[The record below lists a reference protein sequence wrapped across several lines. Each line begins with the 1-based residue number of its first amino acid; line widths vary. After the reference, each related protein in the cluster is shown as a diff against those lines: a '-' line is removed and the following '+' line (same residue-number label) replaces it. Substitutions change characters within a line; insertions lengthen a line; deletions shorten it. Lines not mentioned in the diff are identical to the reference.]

1 VFNILLQVLDDGR
14 ITDSQGRK
22 GIDLGLRAD
31 FINNGLNLSLSPNN
45 PIIAYR
51 RFNVNDE
58 NFIFLGKNKDIKAD
72 MNLLA
77 DDGTALS
84 IYSTPADSVNDITL
98 SINNLN
104 LGELSNVMPYLPK
117 LEGMLSGDMH
127 VMDDHQNGSLSA
139 AAQFKAKSLVFE
151 DAQLGNVGME
161 AFYMPQGN
169 GKHYANAY
177 VSTDTLEV
185 LQCEGTYDDNDG
197 SFDGVANL
205 HDCPLRLINGFLVG
219 AFTLQLFGGLWF
231 RLPDGPHAGG
241 NPCESDE
248 LEKLCPALCEERKP
262 AFAQRHARHA
272 QLLAHRSQFLNAG
285 QQFRAHQRQAKQ
297 SVAALWKGL
306 CQLSRNAQGNV

>member
-1 VFNILLQVLDDGR
+1 MGGRFDVSRFQQGNLQLDTIHFALSQDTAGLNLDGTIR
-14 ITDSQGRK
+14 NYLRKNPNKFTARLSAYIHNSGIGSHIDFTDSQGRK

-127 VMDDHQNGSLSA
+127 VMDDHQNGSLSV

-161 AFYMPQGN
+161 AFYMPQATASIMPTLMSAPTPWRCCN
-169 GKHYANAY
+169 VKAPMTTK
-177 VSTDTLEV
+177 TDTSTALPICTIAHCASSTV
-185 LQCEGTYDDNDG
+185 SSLAQTLPCVAKL
-197 SFDGVANL
+197 VANSTSRER
-205 HDCPLRLINGFLVG
+205 PMLR
-219 AFTLQLFGGLWF
+219 
-231 RLPDGPHAGG
+231 
-241 NPCESDE
+241 
-248 LEKLCPALCEERKP
+248 
-262 AFAQRHARHA
+262 
-272 QLLAHRSQFLNAG
+272 
-285 QQFRAHQRQAKQ
+285 
-297 SVAALWKGL
+297 
-306 CQLSRNAQGNV
+306 